1 MGRHVAPALPAPV
14 LTVAHGAATDVGR
27 VRTHNKDAY
36 LAHSPVF
43 LVADGMGGHRAGDVA
58 STLCLNAFAPLR
70 GRDFVSAPE
79 LSGALTQ
86 AARDVAGLGADGG
99 APGTTLSGLVLST
112 QGDLPCIRIVNIGDS
127 RTYHFGAGTFS
138 LRSEEHTSELQSR

>member
-27 VRTHNKDAY
+27 VRTHNEDAY

-58 STLCLNAFAPLR
+58 SALCLSAFAP
-70 GRDFVSAPE
+70 
-79 LSGALTQ
+79 
-86 AARDVAGLGADGG
+86 
-99 APGTTLSGLVLST
+99 
-112 QGDLPCIRIVNIGDS
+112 
-127 RTYHFGAGTFS
+127 
-138 LRSEEHTSELQSR
+138 RSEERR